1 MNMEVTETQAQ
12 PVLYLFVFM
21 DVPDMNP
28 GKAMAQCCHAG
39 NDLESRIAQ
48 RRRDW
53 KGNDQDPMLAAF
65 EDWKAQ
71 ALTFGTTIVLET
83 TENDWA
89 EWDYAIYDR
98 YNYAAGDIDL
108 LWGDVRDPTYPMRN
122 YYGDVHLIDRS
133 TLGWMFMPK
142 GKGGLDEPTRAYVDS
157 LRLHR

>member
-1 MNMEVTETQAQ
+1 MEVTETPAA

-48 RRRDW
+48 LRREW
-53 KGNDQDPMLAAF
+53 KGDGLDPRVAAF

-83 TENDWA
+83 TENDWV
-89 EWDYAIYDR
+89 EWDPT
-98 YNYAAGDIDL
+98 AGDVDL
-108 LWGDVRDPTYPMRN
+108 LWGDVRDPTYPIRN
-122 YYGDVHLIDRS
+122 YYGDVHLIDRR
-133 TLGWMFMPK
+133 TLGWMFLPK
-142 GKGGLDEPTRAYVDS
+142 GKNGLSEPIREYVNS
-157 LRLHR
+157 LKLHR